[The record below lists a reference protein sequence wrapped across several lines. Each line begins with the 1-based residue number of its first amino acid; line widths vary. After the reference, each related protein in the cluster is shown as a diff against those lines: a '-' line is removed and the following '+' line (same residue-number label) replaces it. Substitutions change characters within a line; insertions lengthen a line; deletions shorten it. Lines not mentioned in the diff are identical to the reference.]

1 SPSTAQWRGDCVCVC
16 VFVCVCLFVCV
27 CVCVFVWVGWMGRG
41 YLLQWCWFGAD
52 ALKEVCVCVGVSV
65 FVCLWYGCV
74 YVYVCV
80 CGIKGNRSGRHLAG
94 RVCLCVSV

>member
-1 SPSTAQWRGDCVCVC
+1 MYCMLLCPKAVSDY
-16 VFVCVCLFVCV
+16 VFQYICECYAHTCEWLNIFECICMVLLVSVCVCLCV

-41 YLLQWCWFGAD
+41 NLLQWCWFGWE

-74 YVYVCV
+74 YQ
-80 CGIKGNRSGRHLAG
+80 
-94 RVCLCVSV
+94 